1 MCLKDSCRPWRKGGE
16 AAGAV
21 GGTALGARLRQW
33 ASPAGGREPQK
44 GSESVE
50 KENGAGGR
58 VPPEARKGNSS
69 GKDGGDL
76 IEPHQKQRGQW
87 TKELLK
93 E

>member
-1 MCLKDSCRPWRKGGE
+1 MAERWRGGWGCGRDGLGRQAKAMGFACRRQR
-16 AAGAV
+16 AAEG
-21 GGTALGARLRQW
+21 LR
-33 ASPAGGREPQK
+33 
-44 GSESVE
+44 ESVE

-76 IEPHQKQRGQW
+76 IEPRQKQRGQW